1 MLAEVVEFV
10 LLIFRL
16 KGMIDSCVNLLSLK
30 ASFNTSTFVSN
41 FSTKF
46 LEYRERLQSALNAF
60 AQFTVDVIYDRKN
73 GRGAE
78 ALAGFLQGLS
88 FLFHGIVRLRLYCYE
103 NRILRNKPLGCLVV
117 VVGNLTVGG
126 TGKTPVVEKFARTL
140 QQRGRRV
147 AILSRGYKSKKEPLL
162 NKLWRQLTHGEEDPP
177 RIVSDGNKVLLDSET
192 AGDEPFMLA
201 CNLPGVAVLCDKNRV
216 KAGSYAI
223 RRFGCDTLILDDGF
237 QYLPLKGRLNLLL
250 VDKTNPFGNQHLL
263 PRGILREPISHL
275 ARADYI
281 FLTKS
286 DGVRDDVLLE
296 QIREHN
302 PGAEIIECAHSPKY
316 LESVDGGEQL
326 PLDALNGANI
336 VSFSGIAVPE
346 SFENMLRTRG
356 AEIRYNKRFLDH
368 HRFTRH
374 EIEDIYGKAASI
386 EGLDMIVTTEKDAV
400 RLYED
405 MPPPV
410 PIYFLRLEIEILSG
424 EEDFDQAASR
434 ICLPRNSATQFS
446 RPPVQVSNEN

>member
-1 MLAEVVEFV
+1 
-10 LLIFRL
+10 
-16 KGMIDSCVNLLSLK
+16 MIDSCVNLLSARAL
-30 ASFNTSTFVSN
+30 FNTPAFVSS
-41 FSTKF
+41 FTAKF
-46 LEYRERLQSALNAF
+46 IEYRERVQSALNEF
-60 AQFTVDVIYDRKN
+60 AQFTVDVIYDRRN
-73 GRGAE
+73 GRAAE
-78 ALAGFLQGLS
+78 WLAGFLHGLS
-88 FLFHGIVRLRLYCYE
+88 LLFQGIVRLRLYCYE

-147 AILSRGYKSKKEPLL
+147 AILSRGYKSKKEPLPK
-162 NKLWRQLTHGEEDPP
+162 KLWRQLTHGDEDPP
-177 RIVSDGNKVLLDSET
+177 RVVSDGEKVLLDSET

-201 CNLPGVAVLCDKNRV
+201 SNLPGVAVLCDKNRV

-263 PRGILREPISHL
+263 PRGILREPVNHL
-275 ARADYI
+275 SRADYI

-286 DGVRDDVLLE
+286 DGAPDEALVE
-296 QIREHN
+296 MIREHN
-302 PGAEIIECAHSPKY
+302 AGAEIIECAHTPQY
-316 LESVDGGEQL
+316 LQPVDGGEQL
-326 PLDALNGANI
+326 PLDALDGAKI

-346 SFENMLRTRG
+346 SFEDMLRGRG
-356 AEIRYNKRFLDH
+356 ADICYNRRFLDH

-374 EIEDIYGKAASI
+374 EMEAIYEKAASI

-405 MPPPV
+405 MEPPV
-410 PIYFLRLEIEILSG
+410 PLYFLRLEIEILSG

-434 ICLPRNSATQFS
+434 ICLPRNSAAQFS
-446 RPPVQVSNEN
+446 RPSVRLAGKE

>member
-1 MLAEVVEFV
+1 M
-10 LLIFRL
+10 
-16 KGMIDSCVNLLSLK
+16 
-30 ASFNTSTFVSN
+30 
-41 FSTKF
+41 
-46 LEYRERLQSALNAF
+46 
-60 AQFTVDVIYDRKN
+60 
-73 GRGAE
+73 
-78 ALAGFLQGLS
+78 
-88 FLFHGIVRLRLYCYE
+88 
-103 NRILRNKPLGCLVV
+103 
-117 VVGNLTVGG
+117 
-126 TGKTPVVEKFARTL
+126 
-140 QQRGRRV
+140 
-147 AILSRGYKSKKEPLL
+147 
-162 NKLWRQLTHGEEDPP
+162 
-177 RIVSDGNKVLLDSET
+177 
-192 AGDEPFMLA
+192 
-201 CNLPGVAVLCDKNRV
+201 
-216 KAGSYAI
+216 
-223 RRFGCDTLILDDGF
+223 
-237 QYLPLKGRLNLLL
+237 
-250 VDKTNPFGNQHLL
+250 
-263 PRGILREPISHL
+263 
-275 ARADYI
+275 
-281 FLTKS
+281 
-286 DGVRDDVLLE
+286 
-296 QIREHN
+296 
-302 PGAEIIECAHSPKY
+302 
-316 LESVDGGEQL
+316 DGGEQL